1 MPKFKYS
8 SCKIFVRQHS
18 NTRKYPDFSWRSVS
32 LRLMLELI
40 KHAQRILKKRT
51 FHHVGARTRFL
62 SLSPNPRHFRQKTI
76 ILFWFFLQQVFLDY
90 CCLYQS
96 GFALFILHF
105 IFIFSHF
112 FAVLAT
118 LICTT
123 KYLQQK
129 KQTPFFCC
137 NKYFTV
143 KLTGASMRGEHNNF
157 TL

>member
-1 MPKFKYS
+1 MEAMFGDKHEMPKFKYS

-32 LRLMLELI
+32 LKLMLELI

-105 IFIFSHF
+105 IFIFS
-112 FAVLAT
+112 T
-118 LICTT
+118 
-123 KYLQQK
+123 
-129 KQTPFFCC
+129 FFCSSC
-137 NKYFTV
+137 HFDLYYKV
-143 KLTGASMRGEHNNF
+143 LTAEKTDSIF
-157 TL
+157 LL